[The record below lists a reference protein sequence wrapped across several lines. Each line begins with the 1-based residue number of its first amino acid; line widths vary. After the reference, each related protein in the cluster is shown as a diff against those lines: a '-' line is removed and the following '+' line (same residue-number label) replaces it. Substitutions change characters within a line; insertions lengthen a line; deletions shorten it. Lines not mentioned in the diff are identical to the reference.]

1 MMNGVIWSKTQ
12 KTFVPIS
19 NVPMFA
25 TIQQERLR
33 QSREL
38 EIHNFQLQNLT
49 VTSFQ
54 ESHFFE
60 FYDND
65 TKVTGLCGDLWT
77 LLSENLNFTLQV
89 VRSNEISAGALKKN
103 QTVYTTG
110 LLGILTRNE
119 TIAIPKTEMHDNRLV
134 ATDFTIPLW
143 MSSQRLYI
151 QHEVIHDSTWMAEV
165 FSWKIWCFILIMHL
179 LISVCSFLSQT
190 VHLRI
195 KNNCKRSTF
204 GDHIFYNFGMICNQN
219 QIPNILAG
227 RSRIIELSL
236 ALFCSILYMSFGAL
250 LYVYIT
256 KRINIIAPFDDL
268 NSLLT
273 NTKYKIVS
281 LEGSTAD
288 IAFKIV
294 NDDIFIRIK
303 TAKCPHRL
311 VIAPTVEEMFELAC
325 MKDKEKYT
333 IFQGEDDYKVRN
345 QIGCQ
350 MISVGKSYFKIW
362 VASGIVKNFKY
373 KRTIDLG
380 ILRLKEIGL
389 WNALTY
395 RWLNEKHQYYDYNL
409 KQEAIGIDQV
419 SLIILIMC
427 CGMIIAFII
436 FIIEKIVYAYKYRS
450 P

>member
-1 MMNGVIWSKTQ
+1 MKNMLRLMEK
-12 KTFVPIS
+12 KE
-19 NVPMFA
+19 
-25 TIQQERLR
+25 ERLDLR
-33 QSREL
+33 RHSMV
-38 EIHNFQLQNLT
+38 FT
-49 VTSFQ
+49 PTSVNQ
-54 ESHFFE
+54 TDNDWRTRIIPGYIEHCESHIFE

-65 TKVTGLCGDLWT
+65 TKVTGLCGHLWT
-77 LLSENLNFTLQV
+77 LLSEKLNFTLQAIK
-89 VRSNEISAGALKKN
+89 SNEISAGALKKN

-119 TIAIPKTEMHDNRLV
+119 TIAIPKTEMHDNRLI

-151 QHEVIHDSTWMAEV
+151 QHEVIHDNTWMAEV
-165 FSWKIWCFILIMHL
+165 FSWRIWCFILIMHL
-179 LISVCSFLSQT
+179 LISVCSFWSQI

-204 GDHIFYNFGMICNQN
+204 GDHIFYNFGMLCNQN
-219 QIPNILAG
+219 QIPNILVG

-273 NTKYKIVS
+273 NTEYKIVS

-288 IAFKIV
+288 IAFKII
-294 NDDIFIRIK
+294 NDDTFIRIK
-303 TAKCPHRL
+303 TAKRPHRL
-311 VIAPTVEEMFELAC
+311 IIAPTVERMFELAC
-325 MKDKEKYT
+325 MKGKGKYT

-345 QIGCQ
+345 HIGCH
-350 MISVGKSYFKIW
+350 MIPVGKSYFKIW

-380 ILRLKEIGL
+380 ILRLKEVGL

-395 RWLNEKHQYYDYNL
+395 RWVNKKPQCNYNL
-409 KQEAIGIDQV
+409 EQKAIGIDQV

-436 FIIEKIVYAYKYRS
+436 FIIEIIVYAYKYRS

>member
-1 MMNGVIWSKTQ
+1 MNGVIWSKTQ

-19 NVPMFA
+19 SVPMFA
-25 TIQQERLR
+25 MRHQERLR
-33 QSREL
+33 QSRAL

-54 ESHFFE
+54 ESRFFE

-65 TKVTGLCGDLWT
+65 SKVTGLCGDLWT
-77 LLSENLNFTLQV
+77 FLSEKLNFTLQA

-103 QTVYTTG
+103 ETVYTSG
-110 LLGILTRNE
+110 LLGVLTRNE
-119 TIAIPKTEMHDNRLV
+119 TIAIPKTEMHGNRLV

-143 MSSQRLYI
+143 MNSQRLYI

-165 FSWKIWCFILIMHL
+165 FSWKIWCFILVMHL
-179 LISVCSFLSQT
+179 LISVCSFWSQI

-195 KNNCKRSTF
+195 KNNWKHSTF

-219 QIPNILAG
+219 QIPNILVG

-256 KRINIIAPFDDL
+256 KRITIIAPFDDL

-288 IAFKIV
+288 IAFKVI
-294 NDDIFIRIK
+294 NDDIFVRIK
-303 TAKCPHRL
+303 TARCPHRL
-311 VIAPTVEEMFELAC
+311 DVAPTVEKMYELAC
-325 MKDKEKYT
+325 MKGKGKYT

-345 QIGCQ
+345 QIGCH
-350 MISVGKSYFKIW
+350 MIPVGKSYFKIW

-380 ILRLKEIGL
+380 ILRLKEVGL

-395 RWLNEKHQYYDYNL
+395 RWLNEKRQYCDYYNF

-427 CGMIIAFII
+427 CGIIIAFII

-450 P
+450 S

>member
-1 MMNGVIWSKTQ
+1 MNGVIWSKTQ

-19 NVPMFA
+19 SVPMFA
-25 TIQQERLR
+25 MIQQERLR

-77 LLSENLNFTLQV
+77 LLSENLNFTLQA
-89 VRSNEISAGALKKN
+89 VRSNEISAGALRKN

-151 QHEVIHDSTWMAEV
+151 QHE
-165 FSWKIWCFILIMHL
+165 
-179 LISVCSFLSQT
+179 
-190 VHLRI
+190 
-195 KNNCKRSTF
+195 
-204 GDHIFYNFGMICNQN
+204 
-219 QIPNILAG
+219 
-227 RSRIIELSL
+227 
-236 ALFCSILYMSFGAL
+236 
-250 LYVYIT
+250 
-256 KRINIIAPFDDL
+256 
-268 NSLLT
+268 
-273 NTKYKIVS
+273 
-281 LEGSTAD
+281 
-288 IAFKIV
+288 IV
-294 NDDIFIRIK
+294 NDDIFIQIK
-303 TAKCPHRL
+303 TAKCPDRL
-311 VIAPTVEEMFELAC
+311 VIAPTVEKMFELAC

-345 QIGCQ
+345 QIGCE
-350 MISVGKSYFKIW
+350 MISIGKSYFKIW

-395 RWLNEKHQYYDYNL
+395 RWLNEKHRYYDYNL
-409 KQEAIGIDQV
+409 EQEAIGIDQQ
-419 SLIILIMC
+419 LIN
-427 CGMIIAFII
+427 
-436 FIIEKIVYAYKYRS
+436 KNQRS
-450 P
+450 SQEEIDIC